1 MLEGWHR
8 QFNGSFVVAH
18 PTIWTFLK
26 VLRNVA
32 AVQEV
37 HAAHYHAGNTPPK
50 HRRIYQTVNARIRAV
65 VADYPNRDVLDFLRG
80 IAQDSLQSLS
90 LEKLHHSS
98 AVT

>member
-26 VLRNVA
+26 VLRNDA
-32 AVQEV
+32 AVQQV
-37 HAAHYHAGNTPPK
+37 HAAHYHAGHRPPK
-50 HRRIYQTVNARIRAV
+50 RRRIYESVNVRIRAL

-80 IAQDSLQSLS
+80 IAYNLS
-90 LEKLHHSS
+90 
-98 AVT
+98 V